1 MIIRRVFMFVHI
13 TLYWSQSPAQV
24 QFKAPLLQIW
34 GSLPRPTCDNQGLGW
49 TKLARRLARAQR
61 QQISTMQVGGTHNIH
76 TIGQNLSMQ
85 KKTIQNL
92 VQYGQNPFRWSK
104 QQFLFQRRASQ
115 PTSTYFSY
123 HKFTRR
129 ISQVC
134 IMYCCNE
141 RLLEWGRGGLKPNCS
156 SRQDSCVESS
166 QSLAASR
173 VPGGRYSL
181 VLGTRKKWK
190 LKILELSRK
199 LHQRFCLMCRDQKV
213 GQRISKFKKNNK
225 GAKPSAKLRTEC
237 LMFLNLSNS
246 NFPLLPATQF

>member
-1 MIIRRVFMFVHI
+1 MVKMLF
-13 TLYWSQSPAQV
+13 
-24 QFKAPLLQIW
+24 
-34 GSLPRPTCDNQGLGW
+34 DD
-49 TKLARRLARAQR
+49 
-61 QQISTMQVGGTHNIH
+61 
-76 TIGQNLSMQ
+76 QNNSFFFS
-85 KKTIQNL
+85 
-92 VQYGQNPFRWSK
+92 GEP
-104 QQFLFQRRASQ
+104 ASQ
-115 PTSTYFSY
+115 PQPTSHITNLQDVSLRCVSCIAV
-123 HKFTRR
+123 TRGCW
-129 ISQVC
+129 S
-134 IMYCCNE
+134 
-141 RLLEWGRGGLKPNCS
+141 GGGLKPNCS

-213 GQRISKFKKNNK
+213 DQRISKFKKTNK

-246 NFPLLPATQF
+246 NFPLLQLSFLSKELRKIDTTHNWSKLD

>member
-1 MIIRRVFMFVHI
+1 MIII
-13 TLYWSQSPAQV
+13 SQSPAQF

-76 TIGQNLSMQ
+76 IHTIGQYLSI
-85 KKTIQNL
+85 KKKQYKIWSNMVKMLFDDQNNSFFFS
-92 VQYGQNPFRWSK
+92 GEP
-104 QQFLFQRRASQ
+104 ASQ
-115 PTSTYFSY
+115 PQPTSHITNLQDVSLRCVSCIVV
-123 HKFTRR
+123 TRGCW
-129 ISQVC
+129 S
-134 IMYCCNE
+134 
-141 RLLEWGRGGLKPNCS
+141 GGGIKPNCS

-181 VLGTRKKWK
+181 VLASRKKWK

-213 GQRISKFKKNNK
+213 GQRISKFKKTTK
-225 GAKPSAKLRTEC
+225 GQSHQR
-237 LMFLNLSNS
+237 N
-246 NFPLLPATQF
+246 